1 MKRILT
7 VLITLVFAILSW
19 STFAF
24 AGSND
29 IYGRNAGTC
38 GDSVK
43 WKMDDDGNMTIH
55 GTGPM
60 KDYCSGDCPS
70 YCGFAK
76 DFYIGPHVKT
86 VTFEDGVTSV
96 GTYALT
102 TNGLG
107 GKTTSNVESVTIC
120 SSITSIGE
128 SAFNRNSVKD
138 IYIYSENV
146 TFGNN
151 AIYSGTTI
159 FGYSGSTAE
168 TYAKKNGNTFVAMCQ
183 THTENIKNAKE
194 ATCTENGYTGEKV
207 CSVCG
212 AVTEYGHTTAALG
225 HDYQLMNQKDA
236 TCTEP
241 GYSGDFICSRCKAVE
256 SEGTVID
263 KLNHKWGDWN
273 LLKSPT
279 CEKVGAKIRF
289 CNRCNAEEIEKVS
302 KLDHEWETE
311 SRIDK
316 EPTCTEKGSKS
327 IHCANCSATKDLVE
341 IDATGHKY
349 THVIQKAQIGKAGR
363 EYDKCTT
370 CGSQKNEK
378 TIKALMPQKTTLKKL
393 KAGKKAFTVSWTKKA
408 YSGYQIRYSLKS
420 SMKSATYKNVSAS
433 KTSLKVKK
441 LKTRKKYYVQIRTYK
456 TVDGKKC
463 YSTWSSAKKVKTK

>member
-194 ATCTENGYTGEKV
+194 TTCTENGYTGEKV

-241 GYSGDFICSRCKAVE
+241 GYSGDSICSRCKDVE

-263 KLNHKWGDWN
+263 KL
-273 LLKSPT
+273 
-279 CEKVGAKIRF
+279 
-289 CNRCNAEEIEKVS
+289 
-302 KLDHEWETE
+302 DHEWETE
-311 SRIDK
+311 YRIDK
-316 EPTCTEKGSKS
+316 EPTCTEKGDKS

-370 CGSQKNEK
+370 CGSQKNGK
-378 TIKALMPQKTTLKKL
+378 TIKALTPQKTALKKL
-393 KAGKKAFTVSWTKKA
+393 KSGKKAFTVSWTKKA

-420 SMKSATYKNVSAS
+420 SMKSATYKSVSVS
-433 KTSLKVKK
+433 KTSFKVKK
-441 LKTRKKYYVQIRTYK
+441 LKRRKKYYVQIRTYK

-463 YSTWSSAKKVKTK
+463 YSAWSSAKKVKTK

>member
-19 STFAF
+19 STFVF

-29 IYGRNAGTC
+29 IYGRNSGTC

-138 IYIYSENV
+138 IYIFSENV

-256 SEGTVID
+256 SEGIVID
-263 KLNHKWGDWN
+263 
-273 LLKSPT
+273 
-279 CEKVGAKIRF
+279 
-289 CNRCNAEEIEKVS
+289 

-311 SRIDK
+311 YRIDK

-327 IHCANCSATKDLVE
+327 IHCANCSATKDLME

-370 CGSQKNEK
+370 CGSQKNGK
-378 TIKALMPQKTTLKKL
+378 TIKALTPQKTALKKL
-393 KAGKKAFTVSWTKKA
+393 KSGKKAFTVSWTKKA

>member
-1 MKRILT
+1 M
-7 VLITLVFAILSW
+7 LITLVFAILSW

-43 WKMDDDGNMTIH
+43 WKMDDDGNMTIY

-70 YCGFAK
+70 YCGFAN

-128 SAFNRNSVKD
+128 SAFNRNSVKN

-146 TFGNN
+146 TFGND

-183 THTENIKNAKE
+183 THTENIKNAKD
-194 ATCTENGYTGEKV
+194 ATCTENGYTGEKI

-212 AVTEYGHTTAALG
+212 AVTEYGHTTAALH

-241 GYSGDFICSRCKAVE
+241 GYSGDSICSRCNDVK

-263 KLNHKWGDWN
+263 KL
-273 LLKSPT
+273 
-279 CEKVGAKIRF
+279 
-289 CNRCNAEEIEKVS
+289 
-302 KLDHEWETE
+302 DHEWETE
-311 SRIDK
+311 YRLDK
-316 EPTCTEKGSKS
+316 DPTCTEKGSKS

-378 TIKALMPQKTTLKKL
+378 TIKALTPQKTTLKKL
-393 KAGKKAFTVSWTKKA
+393 KAGKKTFTVSWTKKA

-463 YSTWSSAKKVKTK
+463 YSAWSSAKKVKTK

>member
-263 KLNHKWGDWN
+263 KL
-273 LLKSPT
+273 
-279 CEKVGAKIRF
+279 
-289 CNRCNAEEIEKVS
+289 
-302 KLDHEWETE
+302 DHEWETE
-311 SRIDK
+311 YRIDK

-327 IHCANCSATKDLVE
+327 IHCANCSATKDLME

-370 CGSQKNEK
+370 CGSQKNGK
-378 TIKALMPQKTTLKKL
+378 TIKALTPQKTALKKL
-393 KAGKKAFTVSWTKKA
+393 KSGKKAFTVSWTKKA

-420 SMKSATYKNVSAS
+420 SMKSATYKSVSVS
-433 KTSLKVKK
+433 KTSFKVKK

-463 YSTWSSAKKVKTK
+463 YSAWSSAKKVKTK

>member
-43 WKMDDDGNMTIH
+43 WKMDDDGNMTIY

-60 KDYCSGDCPS
+60 KDYCSGECPS
-70 YCGFAK
+70 YCGGVNFI
-76 DFYIGPHVKT
+76 YIGPHVKT

-107 GKTTSNVESVTIC
+107 GKTTSSVESVTIC

-128 SAFNRNSVKD
+128 SAFNRNSVKN
-138 IYIYSENV
+138 IYIYSKSV

-183 THTENIKNAKE
+183 THTENIKNAKD

-212 AVTEYGHTTAALG
+212 AVTEYGHTTAALH

-236 TCTEP
+236 TCTES
-241 GYSGDFICSRCKAVE
+241 GYSGDSICSRCSDVE

-263 KLNHKWGDWN
+263 KL
-273 LLKSPT
+273 
-279 CEKVGAKIRF
+279 
-289 CNRCNAEEIEKVS
+289 
-302 KLDHEWETE
+302 DHEWETE
-311 SRIDK
+311 YHLDK

-341 IDATGHKY
+341 IDATEHKY

-378 TIKALMPQKTTLKKL
+378 TIKALTPQKTTLKKL
-393 KAGKKAFTVSWTKKA
+393 KAGKKTFTVSWTKKA

-463 YSTWSSAKKVKTK
+463 YSAWSSAKKVKTK

>member
-38 GDSVK
+38 GDGVK

-194 ATCTENGYTGEKV
+194 TTCTENGYTGEKV

-241 GYSGDFICSRCKAVE
+241 GYSGDSICSRCKDVE

-263 KLNHKWGDWN
+263 KL
-273 LLKSPT
+273 
-279 CEKVGAKIRF
+279 
-289 CNRCNAEEIEKVS
+289 
-302 KLDHEWETE
+302 DHEWETE
-311 SRIDK
+311 YRIDK
-316 EPTCTEKGSKS
+316 EPTCTEKGDKS

-370 CGSQKNEK
+370 CGSQKNGK
-378 TIKALMPQKTTLKKL
+378 TIKALTPQKTALKKL
-393 KAGKKAFTVSWTKKA
+393 KSGKKAFTVSWTKKA

-420 SMKSATYKNVSAS
+420 SMKSATYKSVSVS
-433 KTSLKVKK
+433 KTSFKVKK
-441 LKTRKKYYVQIRTYK
+441 LKRRKKYYVQIRTYK

-463 YSTWSSAKKVKTK
+463 YSAWSSAKKVKTK

>member
-38 GDSVK
+38 GDNVK
-43 WKMDDDGNMTIH
+43 WKMDDDGNMTIY

-60 KDYCSGDCPS
+60 KDYCSGECPS
-70 YCGFAK
+70 YCGGVNFI
-76 DFYIGPHVKT
+76 YIGPHVKT

-102 TNGLG
+102 TDGLG
-107 GKTTSNVESVTIC
+107 GKTTSNVESVTVC

-128 SAFNRNSVKD
+128 SAFNRNSVKN

-168 TYAKKNGNTFVAMCQ
+168 TYAKKNGNTFVSMCQ
-183 THTENIKNAKE
+183 THTENIKNAKD

-207 CSVCG
+207 CSICG
-212 AVTEYGHTTAALG
+212 AVTEYGHTTAALH

-241 GYSGDFICSRCKAVE
+241 GYSGDSICSRCNDVE

-263 KLNHKWGDWN
+263 KL
-273 LLKSPT
+273 
-279 CEKVGAKIRF
+279 
-289 CNRCNAEEIEKVS
+289 
-302 KLDHEWETE
+302 DHEWETE
-311 SRIDK
+311 YRLDK

-327 IHCANCSATKDLVE
+327 IHCANCSATKDMVE

-370 CGSQKNEK
+370 CASQKNEK

-393 KAGKKAFTVSWTKKA
+393 KAGKKAFTMSWTKKA

-420 SMKSATYKNVSAS
+420 SMKSATYKSVSAS

>member
-43 WKMDDDGNMTIH
+43 WKMDDDGNMTIY

-60 KDYCSGDCPS
+60 KDYCSGECPS
-70 YCGFAK
+70 YCGGVNFI
-76 DFYIGPHVKT
+76 YIGPLVKT

-96 GTYALT
+96 GTCALT
-102 TNGLG
+102 TSGLG

-128 SAFNRNSVKD
+128 SAFNRNSVKN

-168 TYAKKNGNTFVAMCQ
+168 TYAKENGNTFVAMCQ

-212 AVTEYGHTTAALG
+212 AVTEYGHTTAALD
-225 HDYQLMNQKDA
+225 HDYQLMNQKEA

-241 GYSGDFICSRCKAVE
+241 GYSGDSICSRCNDVE

-263 KLNHKWGDWN
+263 KL
-273 LLKSPT
+273 
-279 CEKVGAKIRF
+279 
-289 CNRCNAEEIEKVS
+289 
-302 KLDHEWETE
+302 DHEWETE
-311 SRIDK
+311 YHLDK

-378 TIKALMPQKTTLKKL
+378 TIKALMPQKTPLKKL
-393 KAGKKAFTVSWTKKA
+393 KAGKKTFTVLWTKKA

>member
-43 WKMDDDGNMTIH
+43 WKMDDDGNMTIY

-70 YCGFAK
+70 YCGFAN

-128 SAFNRNSVKD
+128 SAFNRNSVKN

-146 TFGNN
+146 TFGND

-183 THTENIKNAKE
+183 THTENIKNAKD

-212 AVTEYGHTTAALG
+212 AVTEYGHTTAALH

-241 GYSGDFICSRCKAVE
+241 GYSGDSICSRCNDVK

-263 KLNHKWGDWN
+263 KL
-273 LLKSPT
+273 
-279 CEKVGAKIRF
+279 
-289 CNRCNAEEIEKVS
+289 
-302 KLDHEWETE
+302 DHEWETE
-311 SRIDK
+311 YRLDK

-378 TIKALMPQKTTLKKL
+378 TIKALTPQKTTLKKL
-393 KAGKKAFTVSWTKKA
+393 KAGKKTFTVSWTKKA

-463 YSTWSSAKKVKTK
+463 YSAWSSAKKVKTK

>member
-38 GDSVK
+38 GDNVK
-43 WKMDDDGNMTIH
+43 WKMDDDGNMTIY

-60 KDYCSGDCPS
+60 KDYCSGECPS
-70 YCGFAK
+70 YCGGVNFI
-76 DFYIGPHVKT
+76 YIGPHVKT

-102 TNGLG
+102 TDGLG
-107 GKTTSNVESVTIC
+107 GKTTSNVESVTVC

-128 SAFNRNSVKD
+128 SAFNRNSVKN

-168 TYAKKNGNTFVAMCQ
+168 TYAKKNGNTFVSMCQ
-183 THTENIKNAKE
+183 THTENIKNAKD

-212 AVTEYGHTTAALG
+212 AVTEYGHTTAALH

-241 GYSGDFICSRCKAVE
+241 GYSGDSICSRCNDVE

-263 KLNHKWGDWN
+263 KL
-273 LLKSPT
+273 
-279 CEKVGAKIRF
+279 
-289 CNRCNAEEIEKVS
+289 
-302 KLDHEWETE
+302 DHEWETE
-311 SRIDK
+311 YRLDK

-327 IHCANCSATKDLVE
+327 IHCANCSATKDMVE

-370 CGSQKNEK
+370 CASQKNEK

-393 KAGKKAFTVSWTKKA
+393 KAGKKAFTMSWTKKA

>member
-43 WKMDDDGNMTIH
+43 WKMDDDGNMTIY

-70 YCGFAK
+70 YCGFAN

-128 SAFNRNSVKD
+128 SAFNRNSVKN

-146 TFGNN
+146 TFGND

-183 THTENIKNAKE
+183 THTENIKNAKD
-194 ATCTENGYTGEKV
+194 ATCTENGYTGEKA

-212 AVTEYGHTTAALG
+212 AVTEYGHTTAALH

-241 GYSGDFICSRCKAVE
+241 GYSGDSICSRCNDVK

-263 KLNHKWGDWN
+263 KL
-273 LLKSPT
+273 
-279 CEKVGAKIRF
+279 
-289 CNRCNAEEIEKVS
+289 
-302 KLDHEWETE
+302 DHEWETE
-311 SRIDK
+311 YRLDK

-378 TIKALMPQKTTLKKL
+378 TIKALTPQKTTLKKL
-393 KAGKKAFTVSWTKKA
+393 KAGKKTFTVSWTKKA

-463 YSTWSSAKKVKTK
+463 YSAWSSAKKVKTK

>member
-43 WKMDDDGNMTIH
+43 WKMDDDGNMTIY

-60 KDYCSGDCPS
+60 KDYCSGECPS
-70 YCGFAK
+70 YCGGVNFI
-76 DFYIGPHVKT
+76 YIGPHVKT

-128 SAFNRNSVKD
+128 SAFNRNSVKN

-183 THTENIKNAKE
+183 THTENIKNAKD

-236 TCTEP
+236 TCTES
-241 GYSGDFICSRCKAVE
+241 GYSGDSICSRCNDVE

-263 KLNHKWGDWN
+263 KL
-273 LLKSPT
+273 
-279 CEKVGAKIRF
+279 
-289 CNRCNAEEIEKVS
+289 
-302 KLDHEWETE
+302 DHEWETE
-311 SRIDK
+311 YRLDK

-341 IDATGHKY
+341 IDAAGHKY

-378 TIKALMPQKTTLKKL
+378 TIKALTPQKTTLKKL

>member
-38 GDSVK
+38 GDNVK
-43 WKMDDDGNMTIH
+43 WKMDDDGNMTIY

-60 KDYCSGDCPS
+60 KDYCSGECPS
-70 YCGFAK
+70 YCGGVNFI
-76 DFYIGPHVKT
+76 YIGPHVKT

-102 TNGLG
+102 TDGLG
-107 GKTTSNVESVTIC
+107 GKTTSNVESVTVC

-128 SAFNRNSVKD
+128 SAFNRNSVKN

-183 THTENIKNAKE
+183 THTENIKNAKD

-212 AVTEYGHTTAALG
+212 AVTEYGHTTAALH

-236 TCTEP
+236 TCTES
-241 GYSGDFICSRCKAVE
+241 GYSGDSICSRCNDVE

-263 KLNHKWGDWN
+263 KL
-273 LLKSPT
+273 
-279 CEKVGAKIRF
+279 
-289 CNRCNAEEIEKVS
+289 
-302 KLDHEWETE
+302 DHEWETE
-311 SRIDK
+311 YRLDK

-327 IHCANCSATKDLVE
+327 IHCANCSATKDMVE

-370 CGSQKNEK
+370 CASQKNEK
-378 TIKALMPQKTTLKKL
+378 TIKALTPQKTTLKKL

>member
-1 MKRILT
+1 
-7 VLITLVFAILSW
+7 
-19 STFAF
+19 
-24 AGSND
+24 
-29 IYGRNAGTC
+29 
-38 GDSVK
+38 
-43 WKMDDDGNMTIH
+43 MDDDGNMTIH

-70 YCGFAK
+70 YCGFAN

-107 GKTTSNVESVTIC
+107 GKTTSNIESVTIC

-128 SAFNRNSVKD
+128 SAFNRNSVKN

-183 THTENIKNAKE
+183 THTENIKNAKD

-212 AVTEYGHTTAALG
+212 AVTEYGHTTAALH

-236 TCTEP
+236 TCTES
-241 GYSGDFICSRCKAVE
+241 GYSGDSICSRCNDVE

-263 KLNHKWGDWN
+263 KLDHK
-273 LLKSPT
+273 
-279 CEKVGAKIRF
+279 
-289 CNRCNAEEIEKVS
+289 
-302 KLDHEWETE
+302 WETE
-311 SRIDK
+311 YRIDK
-316 EPTCTEKGSKS
+316 EPTCMEKGSKS
-327 IHCANCSATKDLVE
+327 IHCANCSATKDWVE

-378 TIKALMPQKTTLKKL
+378 TIKALTPQKTTLKKL
-393 KAGKKAFTVSWTKKA
+393 KAGKKTFTVSWTKKA